1 MIAYAEDVTDK
12 RALVLDAAI
21 DVLGTE
27 GVRALTHRRVD
38 ARAGV
43 PAGSTSNYFRTR
55 SALVEGVLDRLLE
68 RDRQDISVLT
78 SDGSTPDRQEGVMPD
93 RQGLEELLRGYV
105 LFATG
110 PDVVRTR
117 ARLALFVESTA
128 VPELRRAVGTR
139 RGELRAWGATLL
151 GSLGAD
157 DPEGAAQIVVDYLDG
172 VILHRL
178 SSESG
183 GPDPQDGIRRVLDAA
198 LGRTTDL

>member
-1 MIAYAEDVTDK
+1 MLVVVTDK
-12 RALVLDAAI
+12 RATVLDAAI

-68 RDRQDISVLT
+68 RDRQDISAAT
-78 SDGSTPDRQEGVMPD
+78 TGGTTPDRQD
-93 RQGLEELLRGYV
+93 LEDLLRDYV

-110 PDVVRTR
+110 PDSVRTR

-128 VPELRRAVGTR
+128 VPELRVAVGAR
-139 RGELRAWGATLL
+139 RAELRAWGATLF
-151 GSLGAD
+151 GALGAD
-157 DPEGAAQIVVDYLDG
+157 DPEGSARIVVDYLDG

-183 GPDPQDGIRRVLDAA
+183 GPDPRDGIRRVLGA
-198 LGRTTDL
+198 LL